1 MRELLSES
9 LVDEGYR
16 VDVAAGG
23 RAGIERVRAGGVDLV
38 VTDVKMP
45 DMDGLDMLAEIR
57 APAAGDA
64 DRRTSIVITAFGS
77 IETAKRA
84 LKLGAH
90 DYITKPFEID
100 DLRGRRR
107 EGARRAR
114 LRREVA
120 RLRKEVARPYRFEN
134 IIGKSA
140 PMQDVFALI
149 RRLSSSSAANVL
161 ITGESGTGKEL
172 VARALHFNSPRA
184 KKPFVA
190 VNCAAIPDTL
200 LESELFGYKRGA
212 FTDAR
217 TDRAGLFVEA
227 DGGTI
232 FLDEIGD
239 LPPAL
244 QAKLLRVLQE
254 RELRPLGAARAGEGR
269 RARAVGDQPRP
280 GAAHE
285 RGRVPRGSLL
295 SPQRHRGGAAAA
307 ARSRRGR
314 AAARRALPRRGGG
327 SAPASASPASRR
339 RRSRSC
345 SPIRGRAT
353 CASWRTWSSARWRW
367 PRATQIGADD
377 LPPQVRERRSADV
390 LAGALARGLTL
401 AELEREYINRVL
413 QAEGG
418 NKTRAAQRLGLDRK
432 TLYRKLEE
440 YGARAGR
447 AGAPERR
454 STSVAAA
461 RAPEPPVERDD
472 REIPR
477 DRERPCRS
485 RARSRQ
491 DLDDQPELRSGLQVG
506 GGERA
511 PLGRLEAGRQRRRRR
526 TTASRASPV
535 DEHVELLRRHVALAE
550 QQERLPSAPT
560 ATSSTSTA
568 WPG

>member
-1 MRELLSES
+1 MREFVHES
-9 LVDEGYR
+9 LAEEGYR

-23 RAGIERVRAGGVDLV
+23 KAGVERVRAGGIDLV
-38 VTDVKMP
+38 ITDVKMP
-45 DMDGLDMLAEIR
+45 DMDGLDMLSEIR
-57 APAAGDA
+57 ALGDG
-64 DRRTSIVITAFGS
+64 SPPHVIVVTAFGS

-84 LKLGAH
+84 IKLGAH

-100 DLRGRRR
+100 DLLVAIEKALDERT
-107 EGARRAR
+107 

-149 RRLSSSSAANVL
+149 RRLSGSSANVL

-184 KKPFVA
+184 KKPFVP

-217 TDRAGLFVEA
+217 TDRQGQFVEA

-239 LPPAL
+239 LPPQL

-254 RELRPLGAARAGEGR
+254 RELRPLGAARTEKVDVRVLSATNRDLTQRMAEGSFREDLFYRLNVVEVMLPPLRDRAEDVLPLAEHFLTEAAGRTGKRITTFTQAALKILLAYPWPGNVRELENVVE
-269 RARAVGDQPRP
+269 RAV
-280 GAAHE
+280 
-285 RGRVPRGSLL
+285 
-295 SPQRHRGGAAAA
+295 
-307 ARSRRGR
+307 
-314 AAARRALPRRGGG
+314 AL
-327 SAPASASPASRR
+327 AEAE
-339 RRSRSC
+339 
-345 SPIRGRAT
+345 
-353 CASWRTWSSARWRW
+353 
-367 PRATQIGADD
+367 QIGPDD

-401 AELEREYINRVL
+401 SELEREYIFRVL

-440 YGARAGR
+440 YQ
-447 AGAPERR
+447 
-454 STSVAAA
+454 
-461 RAPEPPVERDD
+461 RAPGEPPVEMAIDERSGQHELEPPPQE
-472 REIPR
+472 RTQEIPR
-477 DRERPCRS
+477 TEATMPIPRVDPS
-485 RARSRQ
+485 T
-491 DLDDQPELRSGLQVG
+491 DD
-506 GGERA
+506 
-511 PLGRLEAGRQRRRRR
+511 
-526 TTASRASPV
+526 T
-535 DEHVELLRRHVALAE
+535 D
-550 QQERLPSAPT
+550 
-560 ATSSTSTA
+560 
-568 WPG
+568 

>member
-1 MRELLSES
+1 MDRAERSRTQLLVVDDDSAMRDFLSES
-9 LVDEGYR
+9 LMDEGYR

-57 APAAGDA
+57 APAGGDGNPPHVV
-64 DRRTSIVITAFGS
+64 VITAFGS

-100 DLRGRRR
+100 DLLVAVEKALDERT
-107 EGARRAR
+107 

-149 RRLSSSSAANVL
+149 RRLSGSSANVL

-184 KKPFVA
+184 KKAFVP

-217 TDRAGLFVEA
+217 QDRPGMFVEA

-239 LPPAL
+239 LTPQL

-254 RELRPLGAARAGEGR
+254 RELRPLGAARSEKVDVRVLSATNRDLAQRMREGVFR
-269 RARAVGDQPRP
+269 EDLFYRLNVIEVILPPLRDRAEDVLPLSDHFLAEAAQRTGKRISAFTQGALKILLAYPWPGNVRELENVVERAVALTEGDQ
-280 GAAHE
+280 
-285 RGRVPRGSLL
+285 
-295 SPQRHRGGAAAA
+295 
-307 ARSRRGR
+307 
-314 AAARRALPRRGGG
+314 
-327 SAPASASPASRR
+327 
-339 RRSRSC
+339 
-345 SPIRGRAT
+345 
-353 CASWRTWSSARWRW
+353 
-367 PRATQIGADD
+367 IGPDD
-377 LPPQVRERRSADV
+377 LPSQVRERRSADV

-432 TLYRKLEE
+432 TLYRKLDE
-440 YGARAGR
+440 YAKATGR
-447 AGAPERR
+447 NTPQ
-454 STSVAAA
+454 
-461 RAPEPPVERDD
+461 PPSED
-472 REIPR
+472 
-477 DRERPCRS
+477 
-485 RARSRQ
+485 
-491 DLDDQPELRSGLQVG
+491 
-506 GGERA
+506 
-511 PLGRLEAGRQRRRRR
+511 
-526 TTASRASPV
+526 
-535 DEHVELLRRHVALAE
+535 
-550 QQERLPSAPT
+550 
-560 ATSSTSTA
+560 
-568 WPG
+568 

>member
-1 MRELLSES
+1 MDRAERSRTQLLIVDDDSAMRDFLSEA
-9 LVDEGYR
+9 LMDEGYR

-57 APAAGDA
+57 APAGGDVNPPHVV
-64 DRRTSIVITAFGS
+64 VITAFGS

-100 DLRGRRR
+100 DLLVAVEKALDERT
-107 EGARRAR
+107 

-149 RRLSSSSAANVL
+149 RRLSGSSANVL

-184 KKPFVA
+184 KKQFVA

-217 TDRAGLFVEA
+217 TDRQGQFVEA

-239 LPPAL
+239 LPPQL

-254 RELRPLGAARAGEGR
+254 GEVRPLGA
-269 RARAVGDQPRP
+269 PRSQKVDVRIV
-280 GAAHE
+280 AA
-285 RGRVPRGSLL
+285 
-295 SPQRHRGGAAAA
+295 
-307 ARSRRGR
+307 
-314 AAARRALPRRGGG
+314 
-327 SAPASASPASRR
+327 
-339 RRSRSC
+339 
-345 SPIRGRAT
+345 T
-353 CASWRTWSSARWRW
+353 
-367 PRATQIGADD
+367 
-377 LPPQVRERRSADV
+377 
-390 LAGALARGLTL
+390 
-401 AELEREYINRVL
+401 
-413 QAEGG
+413 
-418 NKTRAAQRLGLDRK
+418 NKD
-432 TLYRKLEE
+432 LEE
-440 YGARAGR
+440 HLASGAF
-447 AGAPERR
+447 
-454 STSVAAA
+454 
-461 RAPEPPVERDD
+461 
-472 REIPR
+472 
-477 DRERPCRS
+477 
-485 RARSRQ
+485 RQ
-491 DLDDQPELRSGLQVG
+491 DLFYRLNVIHIHLPALRDRADDI
-506 GGERA
+506 
-511 PLGRLEAGRQRRRRR
+511 
-526 TTASRASPV
+526 
-535 DEHVELLRRHVALAE
+535 
-550 QQERLPSAPT
+550 LP
-560 ATSSTSTA
+560 
-568 WPG
+568 

>member
-1 MRELLSES
+1 MDRAERSRTQLLVVDDDAAMRDFLSES
-9 LVDEGYR
+9 LMDEGYR
-16 VDVAAGG
+16 VDVGAGG

-45 DMDGLDMLAEIR
+45 DMDGLDMLAEVR
-57 APAAGDA
+57 ASASSDGNPPHVV
-64 DRRTSIVITAFGS
+64 VITAFGS

-100 DLRGRRR
+100 DLLVAVEKALDERT
-107 EGARRAR
+107 

-149 RRLSSSSAANVL
+149 RRLSGSSANVL
-161 ITGESGTGKEL
+161 ITGELGTGKEL

-184 KKPFVA
+184 KKQFVA

-217 TDRAGLFVEA
+217 TDRPGMFVEA

-239 LPPAL
+239 LSPQL

-254 RELRPLGAARAGEGR
+254 RELRPLGAARSEKVDVRVLSATNRDLAQRMREGAFR
-269 RARAVGDQPRP
+269 EDLFYRLNVIEVMLPPLRDRAEDVLPLAEHFL
-280 GAAHE
+280 AE
-285 RGRVPRGSLL
+285 
-295 SPQRHRGGAAAA
+295 AA
-307 ARSRRGR
+307 ARTGKRIVAFTQ
-314 AAARRALPRRGGG
+314 AALKILLAYP
-327 SAPASASPASRR
+327 
-339 RRSRSC
+339 
-345 SPIRGRAT
+345 
-353 CASWRTWSSARWRW
+353 W
-367 PRATQIGADD
+367 PGN
-377 LPPQVRERRSADV
+377 VRE
-390 LAGALARGLTL
+390 L
-401 AELEREYINRVL
+401 EYINRVL

-440 YGARAGR
+440 YG
-447 AGAPERR
+447 
-454 STSVAAA
+454 
-461 RAPEPPVERDD
+461 RAPGE
-472 REIPR
+472 
-477 DRERPCRS
+477 
-485 RARSRQ
+485 
-491 DLDDQPELRSGLQVG
+491 G
-506 GGERA
+506 GVPGE
-511 PLGRLEAGRQRRRRR
+511 
-526 TTASRASPV
+526 
-535 DEHVELLRRHVALAE
+535 
-550 QQERLPSAPT
+550 
-560 ATSSTSTA
+560 
-568 WPG
+568 

>member
-1 MRELLSES
+1 MDRADRSRTQLLVVDDDAAMRDFLSES

-23 RAGIERVRAGGVDLV
+23 RAGIDRVRQGGVDLV
-38 VTDVKMP
+38 VSDVKMP

-57 APAAGDA
+57 APASTPGQEGAA
-64 DRRTSIVITAFGS
+64 APHVVVITAFGS

-100 DLRGRRR
+100 DLLVAVEKALDERT
-107 EGARRAR
+107 

-149 RRLSSSSAANVL
+149 RRLSGSSANVL

-217 TDRAGLFVEA
+217 VDRPGMFLEA

-239 LPPAL
+239 LTPAL

-254 RELRPLGAARAGEGR
+254 KEVRPLGAAWPEKVDVRVLSATNRDLAQRMREGAFREDLFYRLNVIEVMLPPLRDRAEDVLPL
-269 RARAVGDQPRP
+269 AEHFLV
-280 GAAHE
+280 E
-285 RGRVPRGSLL
+285 
-295 SPQRHRGGAAAA
+295 AA
-307 ARSRRGR
+307 ARTGKPIHGFSQP
-314 AAARRALPRRGGG
+314 ALKILLAYP
-327 SAPASASPASRR
+327 
-339 RRSRSC
+339 
-345 SPIRGRAT
+345 
-353 CASWRTWSSARWRW
+353 W
-367 PRATQIGADD
+367 PGN
-377 LPPQVRERRSADV
+377 VRE
-390 LAGALARGLTL
+390 
-401 AELEREYINRVL
+401 LENVI
-413 QAEGG
+413 
-418 NKTRAAQRLGLDRK
+418 
-432 TLYRKLEE
+432 
-440 YGARAGR
+440 
-447 AGAPERR
+447 
-454 STSVAAA
+454 
-461 RAPEPPVERDD
+461 
-472 REIPR
+472 
-477 DRERPCRS
+477 
-485 RARSRQ
+485 
-491 DLDDQPELRSGLQVG
+491 
-506 GGERA
+506 ERA
-511 PLGRLEAGRQRRRRR
+511 
-526 TTASRASPV
+526 
-535 DEHVELLRRHVALAE
+535 VALAE
-550 QQERLPSAPT
+550 GEQL
-560 ATSSTSTA
+560 
-568 WPG
+568 

>member
-1 MRELLSES
+1 MDRADRARTQLLVVDDDAAMRDFLSES
-9 LVDEGYR
+9 LMDEGYR

-23 RAGIERVRAGGVDLV
+23 RPGVDRVRAGGIDLV
-38 VTDVKMP
+38 ISDVKMP

-57 APAAGDA
+57 APGAQHNDGANPPHVV
-64 DRRTSIVITAFGS
+64 IITAFGS

-100 DLRGRRR
+100 DLLVAVEKALDERT
-107 EGARRAR
+107 

-134 IIGKSA
+134 IIGKSN

-149 RRLSSSSAANVL
+149 RRLSGSSANVL

-184 KKPFVA
+184 KKAFVP

-217 TDRAGLFVEA
+217 QDRPGMFVEA

-239 LPPAL
+239 LTPQL

-254 RELRPLGAARAGEGR
+254 RELRPLGAARSEKVDVRVLSATNRDLAQRMREGVFR
-269 RARAVGDQPRP
+269 EDLFYRLNVIEVVLPPLRDRAEDVLPLSDHFLAEAAQRTGKRISAFTQGALKILLAYPWPGNVRELENVVERAVALTEGDQ
-280 GAAHE
+280 
-285 RGRVPRGSLL
+285 
-295 SPQRHRGGAAAA
+295 
-307 ARSRRGR
+307 
-314 AAARRALPRRGGG
+314 
-327 SAPASASPASRR
+327 
-339 RRSRSC
+339 
-345 SPIRGRAT
+345 
-353 CASWRTWSSARWRW
+353 
-367 PRATQIGADD
+367 IGPDD
-377 LPPQVRERRSADV
+377 LPSQVRERRSADV

-440 YGARAGR
+440 YGRAPG
-447 AGAPERR
+447 E
-454 STSVAAA
+454 AAA
-461 RAPEPPVERDD
+461 PH
-472 REIPR
+472 EIP
-477 DRERPCRS
+477 DERPSERETAHS
-485 RARSRQ
+485 EPRQ
-491 DLDDQPELRSGLQVG
+491 TEATMPIPRIDPGTDDY
-506 GGERA
+506 
-511 PLGRLEAGRQRRRRR
+511 
-526 TTASRASPV
+526 
-535 DEHVELLRRHVALAE
+535 DD
-550 QQERLPSAPT
+550 
-560 ATSSTSTA
+560 
-568 WPG
+568 